1 MRIWLLLVLCVH
13 LAVGQN
19 TSGEKHKKIHGVSWV
34 ASGSKPTADV
44 MKSVEEASV
53 NWLCFM
59 PYGFSS
65 NDDPNLKF
73 NSERQWVGETSEGI
87 RHCTSMAHDLGYSV
101 AIKPHIWLFN
111 GSYTGHWSF
120 DNEDDWATLE
130 ASYTQYII
138 TFAEIAEE
146 EGAELF
152 ILGTEL
158 EKFVEQRPEYWF
170 DLIDSVRTV
179 YSGMLTYA
187 ANWDEYNR
195 VPFWKELDYI
205 GIDAYFP
212 LTDNPKTT
220 AEKIRKIWL
229 KQYAVI
235 DGFAN
240 EVNRPVLFTEY
251 GYRSVYGGFAEPWDS
266 SRRKDYDIATQLNG
280 YIGLY
285 RAVWQQ
291 KSFAGGFLWK
301 WFDHPESAG
310 GTGHSGFTPQNK
322 PSLEVIRDY
331 FTDAIEP

>member
-1 MRIWLLLVLCVH
+1 MRIWLLLVLFAH

-53 NWLCFM
+53 NWLCLM

-65 NDDPNLKF
+65 NDDPNLRF

-111 GSYTGHWSF
+111 GAYTGHWSF
-120 DNEDDWATLE
+120 DTEEDWATLE
-130 ASYTQYII
+130 ASYTKYII
-138 TFAEIAEE
+138 TFAEIAED

-158 EKFVEQRPEYWF
+158 EKFVEQRPDYWF
-170 DLIDSVRTV
+170 DLIDSVRAV
-179 YSGMLTYA
+179 YSGMVTYA
-187 ANWDEYNR
+187 ANWDEYDH

-212 LTDNPKTT
+212 LTDNPKAT

-240 EVNRPVLFTEY
+240 EVERPVLFTEY
-251 GYRSVYGGFAEPWDS
+251 GYRSVYGGFTEPWDS
-266 SRRKDYDIATQLNG
+266 SRRKEYDIATQLNG

-285 RAVWQQ
+285 NAVWQQ

-301 WFDHPESAG
+301 WFDRPESAG
-310 GTGHSGFTPQNK
+310 GTGHTGFTPQNK